1 MWTYRVKYEK
11 KGVVRFTS
19 HLDTMRAIKRAL
31 QRAEAPVV
39 YTEGFNPRPKL
50 SMGPALPLGCESKC
64 EMVDIVLG
72 SSLAPE
78 ELRDELARAMPEGL
92 DLLDTDRVEPTTP
105 KLSRATSMCF
115 MVELPC
121 DMTREEA
128 ESLAEEF
135 REKDSVVIER
145 MRKGK
150 PTAIDVKQLVR
161 EVAIAS
167 AGGDAAGWLSVE
179 ISISQKGTCGPVE
192 VARAVFGISPERA
205 KSLKAVRTDI
215 KFEEQVQE

>member
-11 KGVVRFTS
+11 KGLVRFTS
-19 HLDTMRAIKRAL
+19 HLDTMRALKRAL
-31 QRAEAPVV
+31 QRADAPVAF
-39 YTEGFNPRPKL
+39 TEGFNPRPKL

-64 EMVDIVLG
+64 EMVDIVLTA
-72 SSLAPE
+72 SLAPE
-78 ELRDELARAMPEGL
+78 ELRDGLARTMPEGL
-92 DLLDTDRVEPTTP
+92 NLLETDRVEPTTP
-105 KLSRATSMCF
+105 KLSRASSVYY

-121 DMTREEA
+121 EITREEA
-128 ESLAEEF
+128 ESLVKEF
-135 REKDSVVIER
+135 REKDSVLIER

-150 PTAIDVKQLVR
+150 PTAIDVRQLVC
-161 EVAIAS
+161 EAAVAS

-205 KSLKAVRTDI
+205 KRLKAVRTDI
-215 KFEEQVQE
+215 KFEEQSTA